1 MSVIVRPARKTKR
14 RCDPAVAAPSVCFE
28 ADRQLDDIDLGREV
42 ARDFETNG
50 LLADL
55 RFVPNLH
62 WDTPLGNGI
71 LLLETHFCA
80 DLYLKCGE
88 LNPSLPITLAF
99 AGRASNGAGNGPTLG
114 SLNRVAQGGHLSKG
128 VLQESAALPI

>member
-1 MSVIVRPARKTKR
+1 VTSRPTACSRT
-14 RCDPAVAAPSVCFE
+14 C
-28 ADRQLDDIDLGREV
+28 
-42 ARDFETNG
+42 G
-50 LLADL
+50 L
-55 RFVPNLH
+55 FQ
-62 WDTPLGNGI
+62 TFIGI